1 MGKQPG
7 VMLYFDLRNSLARL
21 SYEEKGRILEAV
33 LDYGQY
39 GVVPEFD
46 GMLGLAWDFI
56 SPRVDHDKTRYEE
69 VSRRRSEA
77 AASRWNQAHANASF
91 AMQTMPTTNTNTKT
105 STKTNTQTKTST
117 QTSTPSGPQPRR
129 GHWAPVVPIEQ
140 EIEEK
145 NRLARM
151 LMNTK

>member
-7 VMLYFDLRNSLARL
+7 VMLYFDLRNSLGRL
-21 SYEEKGRILEAV
+21 SYEEKGRILDAV

-56 SPRVDHDKTRYEE
+56 APRVDHDRTRYEE

-77 AASRWNQAHANASF
+77 AVSRWNQAHANASF
-91 AMQTMPTTNTNTKT
+91 AMQTMPTTSAKT
-105 STKTNTQTKTST
+105 STKTNTQTNTST
-117 QTSTPSGPQPRR
+117 QTSTPSGPQQRR
-129 GHWAPVVPIEQ
+129 GHWAAVVPIEQ

-151 LMNTK
+151 LKNTK